1 MSNTQTLIVPV
12 ILSGGSGTR
21 LWPMSTPETPKQFL
35 PLTGSQTMFQL
46 TAVRTCDPVRF
57 APPIIV
63 ANARHAALID
73 QQLAAIDVVPAAVI
87 LEPLARNSAPAIA
100 LAALAAP
107 QSVLLV
113 MPSDHV
119 IADREAFVAAVARG
133 LPFAQDNWLVTFGIT
148 PDAPETG
155 FGYIR
160 SGKTLAEGVVAVDR
174 FIEKPD
180 AAGADAMIAEGGHC
194 WNGGIF
200 LMRGQTYLDA
210 LAQYAP
216 EMLGACVT
224 AMSRARQEGT
234 HVHPEDEPFALSP
247 SLSIDYAVMEKS
259 KAVAM
264 VPVSMGWSD
273 VGSWDALHAL
283 AQTDPDGNAVR
294 GPVRLEDSANCLIET
309 DGIRISAAGLHDMIV
324 IASGN
329 EVLIL
334 PRGQSQEAKRFAK

>member
-1 MSNTQTLIVPV
+1 MQTDKNLIVPV

-21 LWPMSTPETPKQFL
+21 LWPMSTPDRPKQFL
-35 PLTGSQTMFQL
+35 ALTGARTMFQL
-46 TAVRTCDPVRF
+46 TAARTADPVRF

-73 QQLAAIDVVPAAVI
+73 EQLSAIDMMPDAVI

-107 QSVLLV
+107 NSVLLV
-113 MPSDHV
+113 MPSDHA
-119 IADREAFVAAVARG
+119 IADADAFGVAVARG
-133 LPFAQDNWLVTFGIT
+133 LPFAQDGWLVTFGIT
-148 PDAPETG
+148 PNAPETG

-160 SGKTLAEGVVAVDR
+160 SGEALAEGVVAVDR

-180 AAGADAMIAEGGHC
+180 IARAEAMIAEGGHC

-200 LMRGQTYLDA
+200 LMSASIYLGA
-210 LAQYAP
+210 LAVHAP
-216 EMLGACVT
+216 DILAACQ
-224 AMSRARQEGT
+224 RAFDHARRDGT
-234 HVHPEDEPFALSP
+234 HLHPDADAFGTSP
-247 SLSIDYAVMEKS
+247 SISIDYAVMEK
-259 KAVAM
+259 AERVAM

-273 VGSWDALHAL
+273 VGSWDALHSL
-283 AQTDPDGNAVR
+283 AAADASGNAVR
-294 GPVRLEDSANCLIET
+294 GDVRLEDSTGCLVET
-309 DGIRISAAGLHDMIV
+309 DGIRISGVGLQDLIV

-334 PRGQSQEAKRFAK
+334 PRGQSQEAKRFAG